1 MKILQL
7 VNRIPYPL
15 NDGGNLAVH
24 FYTEGFL
31 NAGVSLS
38 MLAMNTTKHWVSPDK
53 LPEIFSRLTYFH
65 SVKVDT
71 RIRLLPAFLNLFSQK
86 SYNISRFISKN
97 FEQAL
102 IKLLQQHSFDI
113 IQLEG
118 LYLMPYMGIIRQFS
132 KAKVVLRQHN
142 AEFVIWERLAQQ
154 ADNPFRKNYL
164 SLLAR
169 RLKTFENQ
177 SLNQVDL
184 IVPISS
190 TDAAVFR
197 QLGARKPMFV
207 QSFGFNM
214 AHLPFI
220 PQAQPPLSL
229 YHIGAMDWLPNKEGI
244 LFFIN
249 QVMPLISEKCPELQ
263 LHLAGRNMPEYFLK
277 NQWPNVIV
285 HGEVPD
291 ATVFERDK
299 SILVVPLLSGGGVR
313 IKVFRAMAL
322 GKAIVSTSVG
332 VEGINVIDS
341 RDAIVADTA
350 EEMAEKIIR
359 LVNNPKAVLALGQNA
374 RQLVEKQYNQSKMI
388 GELLQVY
395 QDLIATS

>member
-38 MLAMNTTKHWVSPDK
+38 MLAMNTTKHWVSVEK
-53 LPEIFSRLTYFH
+53 LPDIFNRLSFFKTI
-65 SVKVDT
+65 KVDN
-71 RIRLLPAFLNLFSQK
+71 RVRPLPALGNLFSQK
-86 SYNISRFISKN
+86 SYNIIRFVSKD
-97 FEQAL
+97 FERAL
-102 IKLLQQHSFDI
+102 INLLKQQSFDI

-118 LYLMPYMGIIRQFS
+118 LYLMPYIDIIRRFS

-142 AEFVIWERLAQQ
+142 AEFIIWKRLAHQEQ
-154 ADNPFRKNYL
+154 NPIKKQYL
-164 SLLAR
+164 RLLTR
-169 RLKTFENQ
+169 RLKDFEIK
-177 SLNQVDL
+177 SLNKADFIL
-184 IVPISS
+184 AISE

-197 QLGARKPMFV
+197 KMGAAKPTHI
-207 QSFGFNM
+207 QSFGFNLNN
-214 AHLPFI
+214 LPFMPNNKLPI
-220 PQAQPPLSL
+220 SL

-249 QVMPLISEKCPELQ
+249 KVMPLIVKRLPETK
-263 LHLAGRNMPEYFLK
+263 LHLAGRNMPEYFFK
-277 NQWPNVIV
+277 HQWPNVII

-291 ATVFERDK
+291 ATAFEQDK
-299 SILVVPLLSGGGVR
+299 SILVVPLLAGGGVR

-332 VEGINVIDS
+332 VEGIRVTNGREAIIADS
-341 RDAIVADTA
+341 A
-350 EEMAEKIIR
+350 ENIAEQIIQ
-359 LVNNPKAVLALGQNA
+359 LVNNPQNILTLGQQA
-374 RQLVEKQYNQSKMI
+374 RALMEKQYNQPKMI
-388 GELLQVY
+388 DELLNIY
-395 QDLIATS
+395 EDLINSN

>member
-1 MKILQL
+1 MKVLQL

-38 MLAMNTTKHWVSPDK
+38 MLAMNTTKHWIATDK
-53 LPEIFSRLTYFH
+53 LPEIFNRLSFFDT
-65 SVKVDT
+65 VKVDN
-71 RIRLLPAFLNLFSQK
+71 RVRLLPAILNLFSRK
-86 SYNISRFISKN
+86 SYNISRFFSKD

-102 IKLLQQHSFDI
+102 IKLLQQQSFDI

-118 LYLMPYMGIIRQFS
+118 LYLMPYIETISLYS

-142 AEFVIWERLAQQ
+142 AEFVIWKRLAEQEK
-154 ADNPFRKNYL
+154 NPFKKSYL
-164 SLLAR
+164 QLLTR
-169 RLKTFENQ
+169 RLKAFETQ
-177 SLNQVDL
+177 SLNQVDF
-184 IVPISS
+184 IVPISD
-190 TDAAVFR
+190 TDAAAFR
-197 QLGARKPMFV
+197 QLGAKKPMFV

-214 AHLPFI
+214 NHLPFM
-220 PQAQPPLSL
+220 PQTQPPLSL
-229 YHIGAMDWLPNKEGI
+229 YHIGAMDWLPNREGV

-249 QVMPLISEKCPELQ
+249 QVMPLIREKSPEIQ

-285 HGEVPD
+285 HGEVPN
-291 ATVFERDK
+291 ATAFERDK

-332 VEGINVIDS
+332 VEGINVTNS
-341 RDAIVADTA
+341 RDVLIADNA
-350 EEMAEKIIR
+350 KEMAKQVIQ
-359 LVNNPKAVLALGQNA
+359 LVNHPQQTLQLGQNA
-374 RQLVEKQYNQSKMI
+374 RQLVEEQYNQSKMI

-395 QDLIATS
+395 QNLIEKS